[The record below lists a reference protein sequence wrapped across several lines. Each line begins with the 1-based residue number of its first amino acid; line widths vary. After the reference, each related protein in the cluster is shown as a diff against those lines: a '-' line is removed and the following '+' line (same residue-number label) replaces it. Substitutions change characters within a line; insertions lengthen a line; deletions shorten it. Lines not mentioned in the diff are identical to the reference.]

1 LCSLANFPCWFFA
14 AAVYATTEPAKAVPP
29 AAPPPAIVFYI
40 ARGGPNSC
48 GHSCDQW
55 IAADGTIDEGAAQRL
70 RQLLRKLAGRKLPV
84 FLHSPGGNAS
94 AAMEVGR
101 MLRREKLAASV
112 GRTAPDGCDR
122 DKLYDDACRA
132 LKRDGVTA
140 ELNDTITMCNSACV
154 YVLAGAFERLV
165 PPAAGLGIHSGR
177 LQPRT
182 PVSAAII
189 AAARKQA
196 EQRIDAYLSEMGIDR
211 ALLTEANA
219 IPNQSVRFLR
229 RDEIVRFGID
239 RREFGETGWHF
250 AGDPRPTITKAYFIR
265 SGNKG
270 FPYRTAFL
278 RMDCGTAKFVP
289 LMVGIEMAGD
299 ETGAGPGP
307 FVITV
312 NRARVENSWS
322 PGFLVREPARFD
334 LRTTS
339 LTSDMMAGVDD
350 GGSIEISTTNP
361 NIGEQSTVRLT
372 MDGFSGAYATLR
384 KACDAAQSVN
394 AGCPGGGTTLQCL
407 TFPSSGLILPSP
419 NPTIRLS
426 PSLTPGANGV
436 SGCPGGGTPP
446 LCLILPPPGQT
457 TPRMLPSQTTQPWN
471 H

>member
-1 LCSLANFPCWFFA
+1 MRSSPRRFLLFSLAGLPCWLFPT
-14 AAVYATTEPAKAVPP
+14 AVYATTLPGKAVPP
-29 AAPPPAIVFYI
+29 AAPPPAIVFYV
-40 ARGGPNSC
+40 ATGGPNSC
-48 GHSCDQW
+48 GHGCDQW
-55 IAADGTIDEGAAQRL
+55 IAADGTIDERAAQRL
-70 RQLLRKLAGRKLPV
+70 QQFLRKLVGRKLPV

-101 MLRREKLAASV
+101 LLRKEKLAASV

-122 DKLYDDACRA
+122 DKLYDDACKA
-132 LKRDGVTA
+132 LKHDGVTA
-140 ELNDTITMCNSACV
+140 ELNDTATMCNSACV

-165 PPAAGLGIHSGR
+165 PPGAQLGIHSGQ

-189 AAARKQA
+189 AVARKQA
-196 EQRIDAYLSEMGIDR
+196 DERIDAYLREMGVDR
-211 ALLTEANA
+211 SLLTEANA
-219 IPNQSVRFLR
+219 VPHQSVRFLR
-229 RDEIVRFGID
+229 RDEIVRLGMD

-250 AGDPRPTITKAYFIR
+250 TDKPRPTISKAYFIR

-270 FPYRTAFL
+270 FPFRTAFL
-278 RMDCGTAKFVP
+278 RMDCGTAKLVP
-289 LMVGIEMAGD
+289 LTVAIEMAGD

-312 NRARVENSWS
+312 NGVRIENGWT
-322 PGFLVREPARFD
+322 PEFLVPEPARFD

-339 LTSDMMAGVDD
+339 LTADMMASIDD
-350 GGSIEISTTNP
+350 GGSIEIFTPDP
-361 NIGEQSTVRLT
+361 NIGAQSTVKLT

-384 KACDAAQSVN
+384 KACDAAQSAN
-394 AGCPGGGTTLQCL
+394 AGV
-407 TFPSSGLILPSP
+407 PSPGLILPP
-419 NPTIRLS
+419 GPATRLS
-426 PSLTPGANGV
+426 PSVTPSVNSS

-457 TPRMLPSQTTQPWN
+457 TRQLLPSQMTQPWN